1 MRTHSSYALMIAIVA
16 ACGGGGQTGDRSD
29 RTTTAGDPTAGDRT
43 GDPAAAPPEAD
54 KPKDLFTRL
63 GGKPAIEAV
72 VGEFVKRL
80 AGDARV
86 KFRFANANIAKLTTD
101 LVDFVCLATGGPC
114 TYRGRNMADAHEGMR
129 IRDDEF
135 DALVDDLVR
144 ALDQHRVPAREKDE
158 LLALLGRMRNA
169 ITDH

>member
-1 MRTHSSYALMIAIVA
+1 MTQRTLARALAGVVLVSLLA
-16 ACGGGGQTGDRSD
+16 ACAN
-29 RTTTAGDPTAGDRT
+29 RTAP
-43 GDPAAAPPEAD
+43 PAADAT
-54 KPKDLFTRL
+54 LYQRL
-63 GGKPAIEAV
+63 GGQPAISAV
-72 VGEFVKRL
+72 VE
-80 AGDARV
+80 DAIANVAADSRINQ
-86 KFRFANANIAKLTTD
+86 RFASTD
-101 LVDFVCLATGGPC
+101 LARLKSGLVEFLCDRSGGPC
-114 TYRGRNMADAHEGMR
+114 RYRGRNMADAHEGMR